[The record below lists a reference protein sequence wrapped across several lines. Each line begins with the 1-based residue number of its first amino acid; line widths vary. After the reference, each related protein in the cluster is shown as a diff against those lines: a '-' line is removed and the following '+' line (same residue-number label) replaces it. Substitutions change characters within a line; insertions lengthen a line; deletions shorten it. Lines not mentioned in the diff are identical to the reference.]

1 LPQTVEMPDTLEDP
15 FA

>member
-1 LPQTVEMPDTLEDP
+1 MPQTVEMPDTLEDP